1 MNEQIKCD
9 KRYYSNSTGI
19 EVTNVDI
26 KLVANFKDRNGLEP
40 LCEIVFSPE
49 QAKLTMLMLEQAV
62 ENFEKNNRPINIDV
76 KGINKVEGKKNG
88 K

>member
-40 LCEIVFSPE
+40 
-49 QAKLTMLMLEQAV
+49 
-62 ENFEKNNRPINIDV
+62 
-76 KGINKVEGKKNG
+76 
-88 K
+88 